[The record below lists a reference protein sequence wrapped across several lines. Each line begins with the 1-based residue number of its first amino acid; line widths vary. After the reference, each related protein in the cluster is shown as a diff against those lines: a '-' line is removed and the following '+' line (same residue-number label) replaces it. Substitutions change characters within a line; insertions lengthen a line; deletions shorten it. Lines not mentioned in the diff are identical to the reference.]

1 MNRFRRVLLIGLA
14 LLLVVVSAVLVA
26 VFILPETDLIRNRV
40 QQQLTL
46 ATGQDVLL
54 GSLKVSPSFPSL
66 VQLTLEGLSVQ
77 TPQGE
82 QLFSA
87 DRIVLVPG
95 LLRLL
100 RGEVHIESIKVDRF
114 RSSLIRSPNGRI
126 GLPFIPVPSAGI
138 SAKPTPGVHR
148 GAEHEIEGRPP
159 SATRR
164 IEQKEPLKWSVERVS
179 LSRGSI
185 EWVDRSEEPGREI
198 VIPIRDIEGELAQ
211 AGRANR
217 LAVRLS
223 ARLGSPE
230 EDASP
235 VTVEGTVSLL
245 GDMVRPQQVRL
256 TVAAEKVNLKP
267 FQGYLDRFAPWV
279 EKIDLTGV
287 RAELTWDKG
296 SSPLILFKGAARGKQ
311 DKKEQMDFEGKVV
324 AGRDF
329 SGVKRVGWKAETD
342 LLPLRFFDGRLPAEF
357 PLDPEHGVIKG
368 GLTGSWESGKQWRGK
383 ASFILEKAVPRGRYK
398 ALAKEVRVWG
408 QAMLKPGEVFIEK
421 LEVSA
426 PKRIATIGGRI
437 SEPYSGNPRLELSG
451 QVSLTPQWIRAFDLK
466 LPRSLS
472 LKGSMPVRGN
482 LRGKP
487 DDLWFDVKGD
497 LTKASVSWAPYV
509 EKKSGAKGSFTA
521 KGAFHKN
528 PRKGSKGRILDAM
541 VGVDSAGTA
550 IRFSPKSRWLPR
562 STVHLGTR
570 IIVTNKGTDL
580 TETVAALSRGSAARQ
595 IFRATGV
602 IRGLSASHPFV
613 HGKVEADVDQETLT
627 LVGLGSRG
635 AERVRGS
642 SRLKASVRG
651 RTSKLHWSVDLP
663 LKNLDVSVGNKF
675 RKPGGTVGSFK
686 ASGIQSRQGLTVAK
700 AELKLPGALVTGK
713 GRLLDPKG
721 NFRELRLEVNKTD
734 LGKLLGYIPE
744 AKEYR
749 LSGPV
754 TAKLT
759 LTPSKEGIGAHGPI
773 RLAGVAFKPRHAGW
787 HIEKI
792 DGVVRVDGDS
802 LRLED
807 ITGRARG
814 LVKGTFTVNGN
825 LARFASPETISGKV
839 SVKGGKGRIKA
850 TRLINILNQARLLA
864 GTFLDPRSRKGKS
877 DLLEFDQ
884 LSADFRVNSGTVRTD
899 NFRFKGPELSAGA
912 IGTIRLN
919 TQQMDALLGLHTT
932 VISLSVIGRIPG
944 VKEALEKSGIGKE
957 LKRFGITLP
966 GTKNDKSENTSPVRT
981 PVTLIVKLSGNVSSP
996 AIEPVLE
1003 VSLDKRTVAR
1013 LKSLMH

>member
-1 MNRFRRVLLIGLA
+1 MNRSRRVLLIVLA
-14 LLLVVVSAVLVA
+14 LVFLVVSAVLVA
-26 VFILPETDLIRNRV
+26 VFVLPETDLIRNRV

-77 TPQGE
+77 TPRGE

-87 DRIVLVPG
+87 DRVVLVPG

-100 RGEVHIESIKVDRF
+100 RGEVHIESIKLDRF

-126 GLPFIPVPSAGI
+126 GLPFIPMPSTAI
-138 SAKPTPGVHR
+138 SAKPSPGVHR
-148 GAEHEIEGRPP
+148 GATHKIEGRPP
-159 SATRR
+159 AATRR

-185 EWVDRSEEPGREI
+185 DWVDRSEEPGREI

-223 ARLGSPE
+223 ARLGGPE
-230 EDASP
+230 EDSSP
-235 VTVEGTVSLL
+235 VTLEGTVSLL
-245 GDMVRPQQVRL
+245 GHLVRPQQVRL
-256 TVAAEKVNLKP
+256 TVAAKKVNLKP
-267 FQGYLDRFAPWV
+267 FQGYLHRFAPWV
-279 EKIDLTGV
+279 EKIDLRGV

-296 SSPLILFKGAARGKQ
+296 SLPLVLFKGTAGGKR

-329 SGVKRVGWKAETD
+329 SGVKRIEWKAETD
-342 LLPLRFFDGRLPAEF
+342 LLPMRFFDGRLPAEF

-368 GLTGSWESGKQWRGK
+368 GLTGTWESGEQWRGK

-398 ALAKEVRVWG
+398 ALAKEVRVWV
-408 QAMLKPGEVFIEK
+408 QALLKPGEVFIEK
-421 LEVSA
+421 LEVSG
-426 PKRIATIGGRI
+426 PKRIATVGGRI
-437 SEPYSGNPRLELSG
+437 SEAYSGNPRLELSG
-451 QVSLTPQWIRAFDLK
+451 QVSLTPQWIKAFGLK

-472 LKGSMPVRGN
+472 LKGLVPVRGN

-487 DDLWFDVKGD
+487 GDLWFDVKGD
-497 LTKASVSWAPYV
+497 LTKASVSWAQYL
-509 EKKSGAKGSFTA
+509 EKKSGAKGRVTA
-521 KGAFHKN
+521 KGKFHKKL
-528 PRKGSKGRILDAM
+528 RKGGKGPILDA
-541 VGVDSAGTA
+541 VVAIDSAGTA
-550 IRFSPKSRWLPR
+550 IRFSPGSRWLPR

-570 IIVTNKGTDL
+570 IIVTNKRTDL
-580 TETVAALSRGSAARQ
+580 KETVLALSRGSAARQ
-595 IFRATGV
+595 IFRATGE
-602 IRGLSASHPFV
+602 IIGLGASHPFLN
-613 HGKVEADVDQETLT
+613 GNGEADVDRETLT
-627 LVGLGSRG
+627 LVGLDARG
-635 AERVRGS
+635 TARVRGS
-642 SRLKASVRG
+642 SRLKVNVRG
-651 RTSKLHWSVDLP
+651 RTSKLAWSMDLP
-663 LKNLDVSVGNKF
+663 VKNLDVSVGRKF
-675 RKPGGTVGSFK
+675 RKPGGTPGLFK
-686 ASGIQSRQGLTVAK
+686 ASGIQSSQGLTVTK
-700 AELKLPGALVTGK
+700 AELRLPGALVTGK
-713 GRLLDPKG
+713 GQLLDRKG
-721 NFRELRLEVNKTD
+721 DFRELTLEVKKTD
-734 LGKLLGYIPE
+734 LAKLLRYIPE

-759 LTPSKEGIGAHGPI
+759 LTPSKDGIGAHGPI
-773 RLAGVAFKPRHAGW
+773 RLAGVAFKPEHAGW
-787 HIEKI
+787 LVDKI
-792 DGVVRVDGDS
+792 DGVLRVDGDS

-825 LARFASPETISGKV
+825 LHRFASTETMSGKV
-839 SVKGGKGRIKA
+839 SVKAGKGRIKA
-850 TRLINILNQARLLA
+850 TRLINVLNQARLLA

-877 DLLEFDQ
+877 DLLEFDR
-884 LSADFRVNSGTVRTD
+884 LSADFRVNSGTVRTE

-932 VISLSVIGRIPG
+932 VISLSVIGSIPG
-944 VKEALEKSGIGKE
+944 VREALEKSGIGKE

-966 GTKNDKSENTSPVRT
+966 GTKNDKAENTGSART
-981 PVTLIVKLSGNVSSP
+981 PVTVIVKLNGNVSSP
-996 AIEPVLE
+996 RIEPVLE
-1003 VSLDKRTVAR
+1003 VSLDKRTAAH
-1013 LKSLMH
+1013 LKSLMY